1 MKSKIFLTTL
11 SLLLIFG
18 AASSVSALPQQQ
30 PGPVSAEKKR
40 VMSKFDPTD
49 LFPEAKDRNKK
60 ERARREK
67 NSAQGS
73 ILASTASSGAETT
86 VASRRNS
93 RRHRSEPTGSAN
105 SEAKRSANAP
115 SAPTDNAATPVP
127 SPSLVAIQKAEPTP
141 DATPSESPSPSA
153 VMGGAA
159 ALTSP
164 PSQTLL
170 ASSKAPAETS
180 PRSQPSQNS
189 WLSLPTILTLL
200 SLVALALIFALVKLM
215 KQFRGSVN

>member
-1 MKSKIFLTTL
+1 MKLKNSLITL

-18 AASSVSALPQQQ
+18 AAASVPALPQHQ

-40 VMSKFDPTD
+40 AMSKFDPTD

-67 NSAQGS
+67 NSAQGPF
-73 ILASTASSGAETT
+73 LASTASLGAGTT
-86 VASRRNS
+86 VASRKNS
-93 RRHRSEPTGSAN
+93 RRHRSEPTSAAN
-105 SEAKRSANAP
+105 SEAKRSVNAP
-115 SAPTDNAATPVP
+115 SAPAANAAAPVP
-127 SPSLVAIQKAEPTP
+127 SPSLVAMQQTQPTP
-141 DATPSESPSPSA
+141 AATPNDSPSPSA

-159 ALTSP
+159 ALTSS

-170 ASSKAPAETS
+170 ASSKAHAETS
-180 PRSQPSQNS
+180 PSNQPPQNS
-189 WLSLPTILTLL
+189 WLSLPVILTLL

>member
-1 MKSKIFLTTL
+1 MKLKHSLTTL

-18 AASSVSALPQQQ
+18 AATGVSALPQQQ

-40 VMSKFDPTD
+40 AMSKFDPTD
-49 LFPEAKDRNKK
+49 LFPEARDRNKK
-60 ERARREK
+60 ERARRER

-73 ILASTASSGAETT
+73 ILANTAPLGTET
-86 VASRRNS
+86 VASRKNS
-93 RRHRSEPTGSAN
+93 RRRRSEPTGSAN

-115 SAPTDNAATPVP
+115 PAPAASAAAPVP
-127 SPSLVAIQKAEPTP
+127 SPSLVAMQKAEPTP
-141 DATPSESPSPSA
+141 AAAPGESPSPSA

-170 ASSKAPAETS
+170 ASSKASAETS
-180 PRSQPSQNS
+180 TRGQSPQNS
-189 WLSLPTILTLL
+189 WLSLPVILALL
-200 SLVALALIFALVKLM
+200 SLVSLALIFALVKLM